1 MTSLTSIQSQTH
13 RHDLLRT
20 GAFRQ
25 VRGTGRPSLL
35 ARVARRRVRDHARN
49 RSSSAARPA
58 AA

>member
-1 MTSLTSIQSQTH
+1 
-13 RHDLLRT
+13 
-20 GAFRQ
+20 